1 MEMMVQCQCV
11 LTNVMDP
18 AGYNVGF
25 NIGAAAGAGVEDHVH
40 GHVVPRWV
48 GDTNFMPVLGA
59 IRVLPEA
66 LLQTADLIR
75 EAWKTIDPDRA
86 C

>member
-1 MEMMVQCQCV
+1 V
-11 LTNVMDP
+11 LTDVMDP

-25 NIGAAAGAGVEDHVH
+25 NIGTAAGAGVEDHVH

-66 LLQTADLIR
+66 LFRTADLIR
-75 EAWKTIDPDRA
+75 KAWQKIDPDRV